1 MNANLIEL
9 MVKLRELNALTEEC
23 LDLFCSLDY
32 GDVAQRMDLD
42 VLTDSLEESSFDV
55 KESLAI
61 VECAVA
67 EELEPSKIKVERWRQ
82 KWREEGY
89 NNDGSTTGLVDSD
102 EDDDGECVDEDS
114 GIRCNKWGEPIFDGC
129 MDAWDDDDEICT
141 ECDDDE
147 DDETGS
153 ESNCGEVSRPKRS
166 QLDDTVSNE
175 AERTHKDTAEKIKP
189 RRKLDL
195 STGILTSLEDDD
207 SKKLCDGEW
216 DVSKGMRLTI
226 TRKKGDSVHVV
237 VPCKLEK
244 NAKLHHFTNADGIN
258 MSAIYTEDEDGEFCV
273 EEASCVLGDEK
284 KMIAWWNELH
294 GDKRK

>member
-23 LDLFCSLDY
+23 LDLFCALDY

-89 NNDGSTTGLVDSD
+89 NNDGSTTVRDDSD
-102 EDDDGECVDEDS
+102 EDDYGECEDEDN
-114 GIRCNKWGEPIFDGC
+114 GVKCNKWGEPIFDGS
-129 MDAWDDDDEICT
+129 MDTWDDDDEICT

-147 DDETGS
+147 DDETAS
-153 ESNCGEVSRPKRS
+153 KSNCGDVSRQKRS
-166 QLDDTVSNE
+166 PLDSNE
-175 AERTHKDTAEKIKP
+175 DERTHKDTAEKIKP
-189 RRKLDL
+189 RWKLDV

-207 SKKLCDGEW
+207 SKKLYDGEW
-216 DVSKGMRLTI
+216 DISKGMRLTV

-244 NAKLHHFTNADGIN
+244 NAKLHQFTNADGIN
-258 MSAIYTEDEDGEFCV
+258 MSAIYTEDEDGSIWV
-273 EEASCVLGDEK
+273 EEASCMRSDEY
-284 KMIAWWNELH
+284 KMITWWNELH
-294 GDKRK
+294 GNKRK